1 MNHYHESAIAEA
13 RRHKLQDVN
22 QAILATKHNR
32 TPISQAVDSLN
43 RAFAVERL
51 VRTHVSCNIDLALME
66 RVVDE
71 DARNTTFTV
80 GGLGL
85 LNGVLVELTGS
96 IVVVLMQD
104 GDMQGFSHQKAS

>member
-1 MNHYHESAIAEA
+1 
-13 RRHKLQDVN
+13 
-22 QAILATKHNR
+22 
-32 TPISQAVDSLN
+32 VDSLN
-43 RAFAVERL
+43 RAFRKDPNAVERL
-51 VRTHVSCNIDLALME
+51 VRTHVSCNIDLALIE